1 MEIFTTLIVISL
13 IGICSSYNCSLTDK
27 DGNTLC
33 RLEATG
39 DVWLESSARKNFY
52 DFLIVGKHAGY
63 PLKRSLLAFEDIPS
77 TCYKIKHAT
86 MHVHYWYGH
95 KPSFYSESSAPWVPR
110 PIEARQVLKSWSET
124 QATRDVRLTST
135 PWDSQYLNL
144 NNVDARSN
152 ADDTQ
157 TITNN
162 TLSSYISWDITTT
175 ATNWLNGQPNYGI
188 VLSAANEDVL
198 GRDIRF
204 YSRERTRDLV
214 PYVDVLCSGISFY
227 KTLAS

>member
-1 MEIFTTLIVISL
+1 MTTLNRAVLNNAHPELCSIVDMNQSP
-13 IGICSSYNCSLTDK
+13 S
-27 DGNTLC
+27 
-33 RLEATG
+33 
-39 DVWLESSARKNFY
+39 RK
-52 DFLIVGKHAGY
+52 VGHFCA
-63 PLKRSLLAFEDIPS
+63 PSLLSYVDERDF
-77 TCYKIKHAT
+77 CQHALLL
-86 MHVHYWYGH
+86 HIAH